1 MTQVENAVHFG
12 QIKGAQSSKR
22 RATVGD
28 VVRADNF
35 ITTETQSRAE
45 LKYADG
51 SVVRIGQ
58 NTIFSFDADSRT
70 LSLEKGSLVFFI
82 PKGSGGGT
90 VKTPSLTAAIT
101 GTIGKVSKNM
111 IAILEGVIV
120 LQPSGQRVAAG
131 QFAQLNPDG
140 TITVAPFDLATA
152 TEGRLMNFNGPLPGF
167 DEKQLGS
174 TPPPLP
180 DLSNL
185 DAVDRVQN
193 SPSGMNHFSTPA
205 PKVNLPKPQ
214 ATPVATPVPTPV
226 ATPKPRPRIS
236 GSGNIPPLNSNNA
249 S

>member
-1 MTQVENAVHFG
+1 MTQVENVVNFG
-12 QIKGAQSSKR
+12 AIKGAQSTKR

-35 ITTETQSRAE
+35 VTTETQSRAE

-131 QFAQLNPDG
+131 QFARLNPDG
-140 TITVAPFDLATA
+140 KTFTIAPFDLATA

-167 DEKQLGS
+167 DEKQLGAA
-174 TPPPLP
+174 PPPLP
-180 DLSNL
+180 DLSNI
-185 DAVDRVQN
+185 DATDRVQN
-193 SPSGMNHFSTPA
+193 APSGLNHFSTPA
-205 PKVNLPKPQ
+205 PKVKQPTPKP
-214 ATPVATPVPTPV
+214 TPVATPVPTPV
-226 ATPKPRPRIS
+226 ATPKPKPRIVTS
-236 GSGNIPPLNSNNA
+236 PN
-249 S
+249 